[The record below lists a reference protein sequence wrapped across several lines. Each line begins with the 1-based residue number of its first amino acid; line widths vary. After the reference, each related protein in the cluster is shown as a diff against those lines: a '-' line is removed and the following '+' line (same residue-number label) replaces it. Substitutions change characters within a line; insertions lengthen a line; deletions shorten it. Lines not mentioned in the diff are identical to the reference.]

1 MSALLNVSGL
11 SVAYGGI
18 QAVRDLSLEV
28 ARGELVCLIGANGA
42 GKTTALKAVSG
53 LIAPKAGSVR
63 FDGQP
68 LVGLPAHL
76 VARRGLALVPEG
88 RGVFPR
94 MSVAENLMMGA
105 YVRQDRAAI
114 AADLDQIYSLLPRLT
129 ERRSQMAGLLSGG
142 EQQML
147 ALGRAMMA
155 RPRLLLLDE
164 PSMGLAPL
172 MVKAVFDIIRQ
183 IAAGGVAVLLIEQNA
198 HLALKT
204 CARGYVLENG
214 AITLSGPADALAA
227 DPAVRQAYLGEQ
239 AAAFQNYMQF
249 MDPAVSM
256 KWMGAAMDPNFYTA
270 AMAPFMNPNLYMKWM
285 MAPMDPRAMQM
296 GMQMMN
302 PGMYTNWMMAPMSPQ
317 AMNAMMAPMN
327 PATYTNWM
335 NTAVNPATYG
345 TMGAFVNPATYSN
358 AAQGFNPMIFMAP
371 MTGAVPAA
379 PAAQK

>member
-1 MSALLNVSGL
+1 VSALLSVSGL

-42 GKTTALKAVSG
+42 GKTTTLKAVSG
-53 LIAPKAGSVR
+53 LVAPKAGSVC

-68 LVGLPAHL
+68 LVGLPAHQM
-76 VARRGLALVPEG
+76 ARRGLALVPEG

-105 YVRQDRAAI
+105 YARKDRAAI
-114 AADLDQIYSLLPRLT
+114 TADLDQIYSLLPRLT

-214 AITLSGPADALAA
+214 TIALSGPADALAA

-239 AAAFQNYMQF
+239 A
-249 MDPAVSM
+249 
-256 KWMGAAMDPNFYTA
+256 
-270 AMAPFMNPNLYMKWM
+270 
-285 MAPMDPRAMQM
+285 
-296 GMQMMN
+296 
-302 PGMYTNWMMAPMSPQ
+302 
-317 AMNAMMAPMN
+317 
-327 PATYTNWM
+327 
-335 NTAVNPATYG
+335 
-345 TMGAFVNPATYSN
+345 
-358 AAQGFNPMIFMAP
+358 
-371 MTGAVPAA
+371 
-379 PAAQK
+379 